1 MKQICEEIAFVCL
14 CMFSSH
20 PFVTPKKWPGTK
32 VDDDEME
39 DQINK
44 EDQQFNMDKL
54 NNINIEDVDVREN
67 VHWHLN

>member
-1 MKQICEEIAFVCL
+1 
-14 CMFSSH
+14 
-20 PFVTPKKWPGTK
+20 
-32 VDDDEME
+32 ME

-67 VHWHLN
+67 VH